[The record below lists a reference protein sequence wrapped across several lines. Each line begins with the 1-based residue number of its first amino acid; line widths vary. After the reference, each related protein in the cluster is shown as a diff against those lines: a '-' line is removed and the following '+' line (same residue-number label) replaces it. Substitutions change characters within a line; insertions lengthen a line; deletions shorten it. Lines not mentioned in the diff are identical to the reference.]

1 MRGYVF
7 REVCHSRK
15 MIEKY
20 NCPITV
26 QGQMQTNFNNIPIK
40 TSMTGQKNGIFQA
53 SGLLEAE
60 LPIQQTQESL
70 NFPGKWV
77 IHVVSVILERPLL
90 STSSGTRVI
99 GVMFRTKNL
108 LY

>member
-1 MRGYVF
+1 MV
-7 REVCHSRK
+7 
-15 MIEKY
+15 EKY

-26 QGQMQTNFNNIPIK
+26 QGQMQTNYNNIPIK

-60 LPIQQTQESL
+60 LLIQQTQESL

-77 IHVVSVILERPLL
+77 IHVVSVIL
-90 STSSGTRVI
+90 STSSGFRVI
-99 GVMFRTKNL
+99 GVMFRTENL
-108 LY
+108 LF